1 MLIYLNIRSDNRLK
15 QIIHPDGSL
24 KVSKI
29 YPGERSENISYSIS
43 TCFSSIINFRQPS
56 GLVPKRFCKGFTWK
70 VPSGNLQKKFPTDYL
85 KLHKMTFKE
94 SSLKVFFKKKNFK
107 ECPSNNLLRSPRMF
121 PERSLNVPWCY
132 MFVCNY
138 LYHLLWLIDYFMI
151 L

>member
-56 GLVPKRFCKGFTWK
+56 GLVPKRFCKRFTWK
-70 VPSGNLQKKFPTDYL
+70 VPSEKVPYRLSKVTQNDLQRKFPKGFIL
-85 KLHKMTFKE
+85 
-94 SSLKVFFKKKNFK
+94 KKKNFK